1 MYQTFLPLKTVG
13 NIIISLNKHI
23 CSKCLLCTGP
33 YLDGSR
39 LGKKYFSWVSR
50 RRKNW
55 WLNMMVFSIKGM
67 SKVVFYNTTKFESL
81 NCRFR
86 KSSLLESLSN
96 LQISLIIWF
105 IFQEKK
111 KSKSPKVFFFLW
123 YNCNGSPLQ
132 YSCLESPMDGGA
144 WWAAGRGDARS
155 RTRLNDF
162 TFAFHLHALEKEMA
176 THSSVLG
183 WRIPGTGEPGGLPS
197 MGSHRVGH
205 DWSNLAATAA
215 ASLSLLVYSKG
226 RFVIHLLAIK
236 MLYRVPWRRL
246 PSSCEFKTWKIF

>member
-50 RRKNW
+50 RKKNW

-67 SKVVFYNTTKFESL
+67 SKVAVFYNTTKFESL
-81 NCRFR
+81 NCHFR

-105 IFQEKK
+105 IFQKK
-111 KSKSPKVFFFLW
+111 KNLRVPKFFFFFLW
-123 YNCNGSPLQ
+123 YNCNGNP
-132 YSCLESPMDGGA
+132 
-144 WWAAGRGDARS
+144 
-155 RTRLNDF
+155 
-162 TFAFHLHALEKEMA
+162 H
-176 THSSVLG
+176 
-183 WRIPGTGEPGGLPS
+183 
-197 MGSHRVGH
+197 
-205 DWSNLAATAA
+205 
-215 ASLSLLVYSKG
+215 
-226 RFVIHLLAIK
+226 
-236 MLYRVPWRRL
+236 
-246 PSSCEFKTWKIF
+246 

>member
-67 SKVVFYNTTKFESL
+67 SKVVVFYNTTKFESL
-81 NCRFR
+81 NCHFR

-111 KSKSPKVFFFLW
+111 KSKSPKVFFF
-123 YNCNGSPLQ
+123 PLVQ
-132 YSCLESPMDGGA
+132 LQWQPTPVLLPGKSH
-144 WWAAGRGDARS
+144 GRRS
-155 RTRLNDF
+155 L
-162 TFAFHLHALEKEMA
+162 
-176 THSSVLG
+176 
-183 WRIPGTGEPGGLPS
+183 
-197 MGSHRVGH
+197 VGCRP
-205 DWSNLAATAA
+205 W
-215 ASLSLLVYSKG
+215 G
-226 RFVIHLLAIK
+226 R
-236 MLYRVPWRRL
+236 
-246 PSSCEFKTWKIF
+246 